1 MHPVQLG
8 REPEEVWDRDVS
20 LRVTRVGKWLRR
32 FRLDELPQF
41 INILRGDMDLVGPR
55 PEMESNVKTMIEK
68 IPYYSLRMVVKPGLT
83 GWAQVRHGY
92 SVSQE
97 DVTEKMRYD
106 LYYVKHMSPW
116 FDLRILVDTIKIIL
130 LSRGGEKQRSL
141 ENRESAPQPPTS
153 SIRPVM
159 TGSENKVIRL

>member
-1 MHPVQLG
+1 
-8 REPEEVWDRDVS
+8 
-20 LRVTRVGKWLRR
+20 
-32 FRLDELPQF
+32 
-41 INILRGDMDLVGPR
+41 
-55 PEMESNVKTMIEK
+55 MESNVKTMIEK
-68 IPYYSLRMVVKPGLT
+68 IPYYALRMVVKPGLT

-130 LSRGGEKQRSL
+130 LSHDGEKQRSL
-141 ENRESAPQPPTS
+141 ENRESAPELTTS
-153 SIRPVM
+153 CTRPVM
-159 TGSENKVIRL
+159 TGPENKVIRL